1 MNEVSNLSLIF
12 LNISVLKFAR
22 GQGIWNVGLWPRLK
36 PLAPPQTY
44 WRQKEDAAVLLW
56 ESDFLKNPQ
65 KVLRPIDF
73 IFQINSTRT
82 AREGCLPKEDQRFII
97 LFYERFPSRRWFLM
111 AASLPSLQFR
121 FAIKTCVFKA
131 PLRRSSSHHKARHSQ
146 GVTPDAQPHRL
157 IWPVHIVEN
166 NLHWVTISYLSIQM
180 KTYALEDGFP
190 ITPEIYPTPS

>member
-1 MNEVSNLSLIF
+1 MGMEKPDWGRRKGGRVVDTALLS
-12 LNISVLKFAR
+12 
-22 GQGIWNVGLWPRLK
+22 
-36 PLAPPQTY
+36 
-44 WRQKEDAAVLLW
+44 W
-56 ESDFLKNPQ
+56 ESNFLKIREKLCHSVDFFFQ
-65 KVLRPIDF
+65 K
-73 IFQINSTRT
+73 NSTRT
-82 AREGCLPKEDQRFII
+82 AREGCLPKEDQKFIL

-121 FAIKTCVFKA
+121 FAIKICVFKA
-131 PLRRSSSHHKARHSQ
+131 PHRRSSSHHKARHSQ

-180 KTYALEDGFP
+180 KTYALGDGFP